1 MVESTASDSFDF
13 IMKPRTNY
21 SSNVLR
27 RALPPGVNIQHK
39 KDSITMVKLKV
50 LTSLKLGEGGGRNGG
65 ESGQQMP
72 RKVKTVQQIPKI
84 LTIISPAS
92 GKKGGDQLMKVVSGI
107 GI

>member
-1 MVESTASDSFDF
+1 MVESSSSTGVNPASDSFDF

-50 LTSLKLGEGGGRNGG
+50 LTSLKLGETRGG
-65 ESGQQMP
+65 ESGKQMP
-72 RKVKTVQQIPKI
+72 RKVKTVQ
-84 LTIISPAS
+84 
-92 GKKGGDQLMKVVSGI
+92 
-107 GI
+107 